1 VSARPDRI
9 WDKKYQKWIEVGYL
23 DDPPSVKARR
33 TKRKPFKAD
42 WVRLPNHWIE
52 QLERSHRP
60 TATYKL
66 AHRIL
71 REAFKQQYRG
81 SEVVLSTAVTAMP
94 RTTRHNVTKEMVAL
108 GLIRTKQEGRGAVIV
123 TELLF
128 GGDKPKRARRGKNGK

>member
-1 VSARPDRI
+1 VSTRLERV

-33 TKRKPFKAD
+33 TKRKPFKVD
-42 WVRLPNHWIE
+42 WVKLPNHWIE

-60 TATYKL
+60 AATYKL

-81 SEVVLSTAVTAMP
+81 CEVVLSTAVTAMP
-94 RTTRHNVTKEMVAL
+94 RTTRHNAAKEMVAL